1 MAILNSRA
9 RLLCITAT
17 LVGIGLVAIYSV
29 SVGRVSR
36 LEDSYRILGK
46 QVLWILVGC
55 GGLAAAM
62 KFGYRRM
69 SSRGVSYAF
78 LVSTLVLL
86 LSVLLFGT
94 VCNGAKR
101 WFRFGAFSF
110 QPSEI
115 AKLAVIVYMAE
126 VVSRH
131 RGRLESFWKNFLP
144 PLFIVGMVFG
154 LIVLQPDFGTAMV
167 IAAVGGL
174 MLLVGGARLSHA
186 CLVAGATIP
195 GIVYLVISSPYR
207 IKRVFAFLDP
217 WADARGAGYHLVQSL
232 TALGLGHV
240 RGKGIGAS
248 LQKLYFLPEAKTDF
262 IFAIVGEE
270 MGFIGC
276 TFIILIFLLLMWEG
290 IRIATRAPDMFGSMM
305 AFGITLILGL
315 QAALNIAVVTA
326 SVPPKGITLP
336 FISFGGSAL
345 LFCMTAIGF
354 LADIAAAGDE
364 HALRKKMAAMEPS
377 TAHIIGAIGSHV

>member
-1 MAILNSRA
+1 MSILNSRA
-9 RLLCITAT
+9 RLLCIVAT
-17 LVGIGLVAIYSV
+17 LVGIGVVAIYSV
-29 SVGRVSR
+29 SVGRVSH
-36 LEDSYRILGK
+36 LEDSYRVLGK
-46 QVLWILVGC
+46 QVLWILIGSC
-55 GGLAAAM
+55 GLVAAM
-62 KFGYRRM
+62 KFGYKRM
-69 SSRGVSYAF
+69 SHRGVACAF
-78 LVSTLVLL
+78 LGFAAMLLV
-86 LSVLLFGT
+86 SVLLFGT

-101 WFRFGAFSF
+101 WFRFGPFSF

-115 AKLAVIVYMAE
+115 AKLAIIVYMAE
-126 VVSRH
+126 VISRR
-131 RGRLESFWKNFLP
+131 RGKLDSFWKNFLP
-144 PLFIVGMVFG
+144 PLLIMGILFG
-154 LIVLQPDFGTAMV
+154 LVILQPDFGTAMV

-186 CLVAGATIP
+186 CLVAGAAIP

-248 LQKLYFLPEAKTDF
+248 IQKLYFLPEAKTDF
-262 IFAIVGEE
+262 IFAIIGEE

-276 TFIILIFLLLMWEG
+276 TFVILVFLLLIWEG

-305 AFGITLILGL
+305 AFGITLVLGL

-345 LFCMTAIGF
+345 LFCMTAVGF

-364 HALRKKMAAMEPS
+364 HALRKKMAAMDTSPQ
-377 TAHIIGAIGSHV
+377 HVIGAVGSHV